1 MNSIECDALK
11 TRFARLCGQPSIN
24 RRDLCFR
31 VQRYVNRRVIMFSS
45 QHAQNGGPKPHQES
59 AFQRVSVN
67 LSGRLMLANR
77 DEYEC
82 TVLDMSPGDVL
93 FASAARPR
101 AGERVIAYIDHVGRL
116 EGTVSRLA
124 DDAFVIQLNAT
135 ERKREKLAAQLT
147 WIANKHELGLPEDRR
162 HDRLA
167 PRKILTELTVDTGE
181 KYSCR
186 IIDLSLSGAA
196 IDVDI
201 RPPIGTLIR
210 LGNMKGRIVRHFQE
224 GVAIEF
230 SSVQSRE
237 ALTEFL

>member
-1 MNSIECDALK
+1 MRNTPAPPWRC
-11 TRFARLCGQPSIN
+11 
-24 RRDLCFR
+24 RRAT
-31 VQRYVNRRVIMFSS
+31 FSS
-45 QHAQNGGPKPHQES
+45 PP
-59 AFQRVSVN
+59 
-67 LSGRLMLANR
+67 
-77 DEYEC
+77 
-82 TVLDMSPGDVL
+82 P
-93 FASAARPR
+93 ARPR
-101 AGERVIAYIDHVGRL
+101 GGERIIAYVDHVGRL
-116 EGTVSRLA
+116 EGTVSRVS

-167 PRKILTELTVDTGE
+167 PRKVLTELSVDSGE
-181 KYSCR
+181 RYSCR

-196 IDVDI
+196 VDVDI
-201 RPPIGTLIR
+201 RPAIGAPVK

-230 SSVQSRE
+230 SGIQSRE

>member
-1 MNSIECDALK
+1 
-11 TRFARLCGQPSIN
+11 
-24 RRDLCFR
+24 
-31 VQRYVNRRVIMFSS
+31 MFSF
-45 QHAQNGGPKPHQES
+45 QHAQNSGPRPHQEN

-82 TVLDMSPGDVL
+82 TAVDMSPGDVL
-93 FASAARPR
+93 FATAARPR
-101 AGERVIAYIDHVGRL
+101 AGERIIAYIDHVGRL

-124 DDAFVIQLNAT
+124 EDAFVIQLNAT

-167 PRKILTELTVDTGE
+167 PRKTVTELTVDTGE
-181 KYSCR
+181 KYICR

-196 IDVDI
+196 VDVDV
-201 RPPIGTLIR
+201 RPAIGMAVR
-210 LGNMKGRIVRHFQE
+210 LGNGMKGRIVRHFQE

-230 SSVQSRE
+230 SGVQARE

>member
-1 MNSIECDALK
+1 
-11 TRFARLCGQPSIN
+11 
-24 RRDLCFR
+24 
-31 VQRYVNRRVIMFSS
+31 MFSF
-45 QHAQNGGPKPHQES
+45 QHTQSSLAKTQQGS

-67 LSGRLMLANR
+67 LAGRLMLANR

-82 TVLDMSPGDVL
+82 TAVDMSPGDVL
-93 FASAARPR
+93 FATAARPR
-101 AGERVIAYIDHVGRL
+101 AGERIIAYIDHLGRL

-124 DDAFVIQLNAT
+124 EDAFVLQINAT

-167 PRKILTELTVDTGE
+167 PRKTLTELTVESGE
-181 KYSCR
+181 KYRCR

-196 IDVDI
+196 IDIEI
-201 RPPIGTLIR
+201 RPAIGTPVT
-210 LGNMKGRIVRHFQE
+210 LGNSMRGRIVRHFQE
-224 GVAIEF
+224 GVAMEF
-230 SSVQSRE
+230 SGIQSRE

>member
-1 MNSIECDALK
+1 
-11 TRFARLCGQPSIN
+11 
-24 RRDLCFR
+24 
-31 VQRYVNRRVIMFSS
+31 MFSF
-45 QHAQNGGPKPHQES
+45 QHAQNSAPKPHQES

-67 LSGRLMLANR
+67 LSGRLMLASHE
-77 DEYEC
+77 EYDC
-82 TVLDMSPGDVL
+82 TALEMSPGDVL
-93 FASAARPR
+93 LTSPARPR
-101 AGERVIAYIDHVGRL
+101 GGERIIAYVDHVGRL
-116 EGTVSRLA
+116 EGTVSRVA

-135 ERKREKLAAQLT
+135 ERKREELAAQLT

-167 PRKILTELTVDTGE
+167 PRKTLTELTVDTGE

-196 IDVDI
+196 VDI
-201 RPPIGTLIR
+201 DTRPAVGSPVR

-230 SSVQSRE
+230 SGIQSRE